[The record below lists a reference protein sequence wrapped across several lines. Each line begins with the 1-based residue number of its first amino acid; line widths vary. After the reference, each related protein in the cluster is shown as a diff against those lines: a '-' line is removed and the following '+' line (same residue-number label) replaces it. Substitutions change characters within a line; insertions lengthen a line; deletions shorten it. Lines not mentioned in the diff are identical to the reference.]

1 MPSTQ
6 QQPGGILGASSSS
19 SSSSGSAGSGSNNAA
34 KRLRLKLAEK
44 ELKGAVKGKACGD
57 QDGQGLDDEDES
69 RGIGRGN
76 SQRSAV
82 MAVDVESGNFFCRR
96 VLPSVSS
103 SFLRPGSKFV
113 GTQQSGRSTYE
124 VNVELKRVDMESA
137 FICGY
142 LKIEGLTED
151 NPTIITYFEGE
162 MVSPK
167 HSFYTRRSDWG
178 ATEKTDI
185 EHWGRF
191 ASWKALGPRVME
203 PRYVHENFDQRDHVY
218 MRWKEVFL
226 VPDHRV
232 SQIQGASYAG
242 FYYICFDQTNGAISG
257 YYFHQK
263 SDKFQQLELSYVSDS
278 GGYETYEFR

>member
-1 MPSTQ
+1 MV
-6 QQPGGILGASSSS
+6 
-19 SSSSGSAGSGSNNAA
+19 A
-34 KRLRLKLAEK
+34 KRLRIELAERERRRLADK
-44 ELKGAVKGKACGD
+44 KRLGTSKGRNADAGE
-57 QDGQGLDDEDES
+57 DDEDDDDV
-69 RGIGRGN
+69 RDLVPGA
-76 SQRSAV
+76 SQRNPILD
-82 MAVDVESGNFFCRR
+82 VDAESGSFFSRR
-96 VLPSVSS
+96 MLPSVSS
-103 SFLRPGSKFV
+103 SFLRPGSRFV

-124 VNVELKRVDMESA
+124 VNVELKRVDMENA

-167 HSFYTRRSDWG
+167 YSFFTKRSDWG

-203 PRYVHENFDQRDHVY
+203 PRYVHDNYEQRDQIY

-232 SQIQGASYAG
+232 SEIHGASYAG

-257 YYFHQK
+257 YYYHQK